1 MPVNVPNNS
10 THQSTINRDQER
22 NYSTRVAGPAQ
33 RLRELRVDEDE
44 RERYVSNSVGCQ
56 MGA

>member
-1 MPVNVPNNS
+1 M
-10 THQSTINRDQER
+10 NRDQER

-44 RERYVSNSVGCQ
+44 RERHVSNSVGCQ